1 MFTPV
6 FLLLLLL
13 LAFKL
18 RLIVETFTATKVYTG
33 AKF

>member
-6 FLLLLLL
+6 FLFLLLL
-13 LAFKL
+13 LALKI
-18 RLIVETFTATKVYTG
+18 RLIVETFTATKVYIG